1 MPTFNQ
7 LVYTKHGKRMN
18 WLEQEHTC
26 YPEQYLHSRSFL
38 SFVGMNR
45 DKQPKPSPDRLPKSV
60 KVRST
65 CNACQQAKIRCS
77 HEKPSCRRCLKH
89 NIECIYSMSRRLGRP
104 AKRRES
110 QYAGLPPDTQ
120 RVDAR
125 CHQQDK
131 KGPASKKKAKE
142 GQDRRKDDEDDFP
155 QRLAET
161 VAYDTMAVDQTVLDD
176 ISLNDTNLSTSTFSE
191 RDQPPSFAVSDAIDF
206 SSDSWLQEFLSQ
218 QGPELFQETDLF
230 DAPALENPKNDKPMT
245 VPKWGYNDS
254 ESSLKSFSTSSPVG
268 EDPPPTVSLY
278 FAEDPMPT
286 EAVTSSAQYP
296 ATIQPSY
303 PEFLR
308 KAASIKPQ
316 QFSIAEAL
324 SGKPWTATEQ
334 GNLRAHSRAWKR
346 LNDADSPKNNHSP
359 SLTPVSSETNCQCQC
374 QCRLIPSWV
383 LSELSNNWQKL
394 SCNVLCVPRHEL
406 ISSWWWLSALI
417 V

>member
-1 MPTFNQ
+1 
-7 LVYTKHGKRMN
+7 
-18 WLEQEHTC
+18 
-26 YPEQYLHSRSFL
+26 
-38 SFVGMNR
+38 
-45 DKQPKPSPDRLPKSV
+45 
-60 KVRST
+60 
-65 CNACQQAKIRCS
+65 
-77 HEKPSCRRCLKH
+77 
-89 NIECIYSMSRRLGRP
+89 MSRRLGRP

-176 ISLNDTNLSTSTFSE
+176 ISLNDTNLI
-191 RDQPPSFAVSDAIDF
+191 SDAIDF

-268 EDPPPTVSLY
+268 EDPPPTL
-278 FAEDPMPT
+278 P
-286 EAVTSSAQYP
+286 AVP
-296 ATIQPSY
+296 NI
-303 PEFLR
+303 LR
-308 KAASIKPQ
+308 QSNPPILN
-316 QFSIAEAL
+316 S
-324 SGKPWTATEQ
+324 SGKLLQ
-334 GNLRAHSRAWKR
+334 S
-346 LNDADSPKNNHSP
+346 
-359 SLTPVSSETNCQCQC
+359 SLSSSQ
-374 QCRLIPSWV
+374 
-383 LSELSNNWQKL
+383 
-394 SCNVLCVPRHEL
+394 
-406 ISSWWWLSALI
+406 
-417 V
+417 